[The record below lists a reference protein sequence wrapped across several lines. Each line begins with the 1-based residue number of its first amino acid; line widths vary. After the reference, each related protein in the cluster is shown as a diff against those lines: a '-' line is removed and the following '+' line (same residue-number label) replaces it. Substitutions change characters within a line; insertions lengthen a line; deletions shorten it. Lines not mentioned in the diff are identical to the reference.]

1 MRIARIEQ
9 TLHTCEE
16 HLYASS
22 AHGTEIESLLTQS
35 LLVLM
40 CAEFEQTI
48 EALVQEKCSSVA
60 DSSIKEFLG
69 SCVGAV
75 FRSVKSSEM
84 AGLLN
89 RFGPL
94 YKEAF
99 KQSTEENL
107 RAVTF
112 YNNIVTNRHGIAHS
126 QGSNVTFREVKQ
138 FYEEGH
144 VVLDFFREALLS
156 TGNADPSTALNPGAP
171 KSGTLVS

>member
-9 TLHTCEE
+9 TLETCEK

-22 AHGTEIESLLTQS
+22 AHGTEIESLLTQA

-48 EALVQEKCSSVA
+48 EAHLQEKSSSVTDA
-60 DSSIKEFLG
+60 SIKEFLR

-75 FRSVKSSEM
+75 FRSVKSSEI

-99 KQSTEENL
+99 KHKIDENS
-107 RAVTF
+107 RAATF
-112 YNNIVTNRHGIAHS
+112 YNNIVTNRHGVAHAE
-126 QGSNVTFREVKQ
+126 GSNATFREVKQ

-156 TGNADPSTALNPGAP
+156 TGNAKPTPDTPGTGAP
-171 KSGTLVS
+171 LS

>member
-1 MRIARIEQ
+1 VRIARIEQ
-9 TLHTCEE
+9 TLEECEQ

-22 AHGTEIESLLTQS
+22 AYGTEIESLLTQS

-60 DSSIKEFLG
+60 DASIKEFLG
-69 SCVGAV
+69 SCVGVV

-89 RFGPL
+89 RFGSP

-99 KQSTEENL
+99 KQKMEENSV
-107 RAVTF
+107 AVTF
-112 YNNIVTNRHGIAHS
+112 YNNIVTNRHAVAHS
-126 QGSNVTFREVKQ
+126 EGSNATLREVKQ
-138 FYEEGH
+138 FYEKGH
-144 VVLDFFREALLS
+144 VVLDLFREALLS
-156 TGNADPSTALNPGAP
+156 TGNGAAAA
-171 KSGTLVS
+171 